1 MKKTALYLLVGL
13 VLACVSTSCNKDEQT
28 QGFRA
33 TTEGCGD
40 KTSLAADGLTINWS
54 AGDQILIAGSGNG
67 ASSYTSG
74 YIYQV
79 SSGAGTTNAE
89 FTYAGPGSEPM
100 MHEPYA
106 AYYPASAWNFV
117 SGNYPYV
124 FVYIPPIQTYV
135 EGGMVGFPMA
145 TYSNDRNLYF
155 KNVCGV
161 LKIHATKANTNI
173 SRIVITTDE
182 EINGSSGVEE
192 SSVSSNVPFVR
203 EGSGY
208 TTTLMC
214 PTPQSIDNGRDFYIY
229 VNWNGSPWS
238 FFEIKLYTDDNRVCT
253 KVANTEIRVNRSQ
266 ITTINL
272 PESSLTFEDIPS
284 YTRPD
289 GAIGHPFRINQAG
302 REVYFS
308 QGNLQY
314 INGTWGFAA
323 HQYDYL
329 DSYSEMAWDLFGWST
344 TTNNFGMSTSTNTAD
359 YTGTFVDWGTNIGD
373 GHTWYTL
380 SPSEWNYI
388 RSHNVSGSATI
399 TIDGQNIHGLVILPN
414 DWAGA
419 SININR
425 SSWNDN
431 TYTAATWTT
440 MEAGGAIFLPAAGD
454 REGTR
459 LLNRGSWS
467 LIWTNSPTSW
477 MEFSPSSL
485 SIRTGCDARHGFSV
499 RLVCDAQ

>member
-1 MKKTALYLLVGL
+1 MKRTALYLLVGL

-54 AGDQILIAGSGNG
+54 AGDQILIQGSGNTAG
-67 ASSYTSG
+67 G
-74 YIYQV
+74 YLYQV

-89 FTYAGPGSEPM
+89 FTYAGPGSDPM
-100 MHEPYA
+100 LHEPYTA
-106 AYYPASAWNFV
+106 FYPASALIEPERNV
-117 SGNYPYV
+117 TPPSPGCV
-124 FVYIPPIQTYV
+124 IPTRQTYV
-135 EGGMVGFPMA
+135 EGGMVGFPMVA
-145 TYSNDRNLYF
+145 ISNDRNLYF

-173 SRIVITTDE
+173 SRIAISTDDAISGTTRFGLSDYSDYP
-182 EINGSSGVEE
+182 IIYANDYVGSS
-192 SSVSSNVPFVR
+192 
-203 EGSGY
+203 Y

-229 VNWNGSPWS
+229 VRGGY
-238 FFEIKLYTDDNRVCT
+238 FRYFEIKLYTDDNRVCT
-253 KVANTEIRVNRSQ
+253 KVANTGISVNRSQ

-272 PESSLTFEDIPS
+272 PATSLTFEDIPS

-344 TTNNFGMSTSTNTAD
+344 TTNNFGMSTSDNEAD
-359 YTGTFVDWGTNIGD
+359 YTGTFVDWGTAVGD
-373 GHTWYTL
+373 GHTWYSL
-380 SPSEWNYI
+380 SPSEWDYI
-388 RSHNVSGSATI
+388 LSHNVCGYATI
-399 TIDGQNIHGLVILPN
+399 TIDGQSIHGVVILPN
-414 DWAGA
+414 DWEGA
-419 SININR
+419 SINTNY

-431 TYTAATWTT
+431 TYTATTWAA
-440 MEAGGAIFLPAAGD
+440 MEIDGAIFFPAAGF
-454 REGTR
+454 RVGTYIYR
-459 LLNRGSWS
+459 DSYYYY
-467 LIWTNSPTSW
+467 IWTNQPT
-477 MEFSPSSL
+477 FAANFPSCCAISEDPY
-485 SIRTGCDARHGFSV
+485 RGCSV